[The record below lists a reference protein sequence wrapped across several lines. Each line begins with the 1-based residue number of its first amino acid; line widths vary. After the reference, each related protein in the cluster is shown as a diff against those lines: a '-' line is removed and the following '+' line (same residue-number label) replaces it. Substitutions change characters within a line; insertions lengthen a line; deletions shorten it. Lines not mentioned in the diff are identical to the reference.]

1 MSEEIIIHNG
11 EVYDGI
17 ERIAEDRPGYL
28 VTRYVNRRP
37 NGSISSYITSYRP
50 ILTEEERERR
60 MKLIA
65 EAAANLLINL
75 YETQARE
82 AAQKEKARNKD

>member
-65 EAAANLLINL
+65 EAAANLLLNL
-75 YETQARE
+75 YETEARM
-82 AAQKEKARNKD
+82 AAQKEKESTQ